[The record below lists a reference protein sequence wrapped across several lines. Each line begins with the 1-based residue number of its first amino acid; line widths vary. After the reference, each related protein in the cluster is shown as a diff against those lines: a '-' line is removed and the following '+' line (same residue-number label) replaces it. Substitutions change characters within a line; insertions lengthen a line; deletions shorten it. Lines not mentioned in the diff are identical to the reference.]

1 VLEVNTLPGMTETS
15 LLPKI
20 AAAAGYDFG
29 RLCEEILAGA
39 RLHQP
44 VRRSRAAR
52 VSETGPL
59 RREQGE
65 DGAWRLR
72 SVG

>member
-1 VLEVNTLPGMTETS
+1 MTETS

-29 RLCEEILAGA
+29 RLCEAILDGA
-39 RLHQP
+39 RVHQP
-44 VRRSRAAR
+44 
-52 VSETGPL
+52 GPPL
-59 RREQGE
+59 RSSRRGRSCATQDDE
-65 DGAWRLR
+65 GAWLLE